1 MVKTLWF
8 LNVNDFLRRD
18 DQKIRESLISYFK
31 VMISYL
37 EVNLN
42 KNEIK
47 LSHEKNHGKNML
59 SDREENTASDSK

>member
-1 MVKTLWF
+1 
-8 LNVNDFLRRD
+8 
-18 DQKIRESLISYFK
+18 
-31 VMISYL
+31 MISYL